1 MEKMNVNDF
10 VTPFSK
16 KVFEKIK
23 ECYEKVG
30 KFDIAFVESE
40 FNVDE
45 ISRITKMMAER
56 QRLNTNDEKVL
67 YDLISALAK
76 EKEVSADKDTF
87 DSILD
92 AINKK
97 KK

>member
-1 MEKMNVNDF
+1 MEKMTVDNF
-10 VTPFSK
+10 VTPFCK

-23 ECYEKVG
+23 ECYDSVG
-30 KFDIAFVESE
+30 KFDIAFIQDA

-56 QRLNTNDEKVL
+56 QRLKTNGEDVL
-67 YDLISALAK
+67 NDLISSLSK
-76 EKEVSADKDTF
+76 EKNEAEDSDSF
-87 DSILD
+87 DSILS